1 MHNVRRFFNILLAN
15 AVLNREKTGS
25 LIRAYVFLFFSQ
37 DIKLYP
43 RKCLKLFCETESL
56 CINSSKK
63 RKAKILN
70 RVSINRQS
78 LVLSFLTVGQNA
90 TPYLYAIFSSGTVI
104 TKAPVKRFCEGQQS

>member
-43 RKCLKLFCETESL
+43 
-56 CINSSKK
+56 KK
-63 RKAKILN
+63 KFKT
-70 RVSINRQS
+70 
-78 LVLSFLTVGQNA
+78 FL
-90 TPYLYAIFSSGTVI
+90 
-104 TKAPVKRFCEGQQS
+104 